1 MYQVALT
8 VFLSW
13 SGTEATS
20 PDLAEKT
27 AIVCSE
33 MLLDFFSFTEEPW
46 EKPDSRLLLRFRV
59 MLVYNSLVNRD
70 DFQDPL

>member
-1 MYQVALT
+1 M
-8 VFLSW
+8 
-13 SGTEATS
+13 
-20 PDLAEKT
+20 AEKT

-46 EKPDSRLLLRFRV
+46 EKPDSKLLLRFRV

-70 DFQDPL
+70 DFPDPL